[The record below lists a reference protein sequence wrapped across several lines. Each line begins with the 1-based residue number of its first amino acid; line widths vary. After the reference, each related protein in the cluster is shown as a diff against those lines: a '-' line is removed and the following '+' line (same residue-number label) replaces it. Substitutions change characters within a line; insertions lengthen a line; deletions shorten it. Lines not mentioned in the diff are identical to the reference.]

1 MKDGVTASMAS
12 QGRLSEDL
20 REPPKLPLSSST
32 ASAGTSSTIA
42 VHILIKITQCHCL
55 VRIFLQ
61 NGTTNFDETLHV
73 AWVCPGE
80 GFSTIGTSGYSPVC
94 KKGGRRPP

>member
-32 ASAGTSSTIA
+32 ASAGISSTIA
-42 VHILIKITQCHCL
+42 VHITQ
-55 VRIFLQ
+55 
-61 NGTTNFDETLHV
+61 TTLLN
-73 AWVCPGE
+73 
-80 GFSTIGTSGYSPVC
+80 
-94 KKGGRRPP
+94 

>member
-32 ASAGTSSTIA
+32 ASAGISSTIA
-42 VHILIKITQCHCL
+42 VHITQITQTTL
-55 VRIFLQ
+55 LNSKIFRE
-61 NGTTNFDETLHV
+61 NIIHTV
-73 AWVCPGE
+73 
-80 GFSTIGTSGYSPVC
+80 
-94 KKGGRRPP
+94 